1 MLIDTHCHL
10 DADEFDRDRDVL
22 VLAARAAG
30 VGATVVPAIGPG
42 NWVAVRDC
50 CRRYPG
56 CFPAYGIHPLYIQ
69 GIDDS
74 VLDALRAWI
83 GAELQG
89 SLPPVAVGEIGLDD
103 FLPGQDI
110 DRQEFL
116 FLEQLKIARDFD
128 LPVLLH
134 VRRAVDRVLKCLR
147 RVRVRG
153 GIAHAFNGSLQQ
165 AKAFVGLNFKLGLGG
180 AMTYSGSQR
189 IRRLA
194 TTLPMGSLVLETDAP
209 DIPPSWLAGKRNAPS
224 ELAGIADALSHLR
237 GLSREDTARATS
249 QNACDV
255 LKLCARAGLTCFAPE
270 A

>member
-10 DADEFDRDRDVL
+10 DADEFDRDRDAL

-30 VGATVVPAIGPG
+30 VGATVVPAIGPE

-89 SLPPVAVGEIGLDD
+89 SPPPVAVGEIGLDD

-249 QNACDV
+249 QNARDV
-255 LKLCARAGLTCFAPE
+255 LKLRARAGLTRFAPE

>member
-10 DADEFDRDRDVL
+10 DANEFDSDRDAL
-22 VLAARAAG
+22 VRATRAAG
-30 VGATVVPAIGPG
+30 IGATVVPSIGPG
-42 NWVAVRDC
+42 NWAAVREC
-50 CRRYPG
+50 CNRYAD

-74 VLDALRAWI
+74 DLDALRDWI
-83 GAELQG
+83 GAELKAPT
-89 SLPPVAVGEIGLDD
+89 PPVAVGEIGLDF

-153 GIAHAFNGSLQQ
+153 GIAHAFNGSQQQ
-165 AKAFVGLNFKLGLGG
+165 AEAFVGLNFKLGLGG
-180 AMTYSGSQR
+180 AMTYAGSQR

-194 TTLPMGSLVLETDAP
+194 ITLPMAALVLETDAP
-209 DIPPSWLAGKRNAPS
+209 DIPPSWIAGKRNTPR
-224 ELAGIADALSHLR
+224 ELVGIADTLSQLR
-237 GLSREDTARATS
+237 GLSREDAASATS
-249 QNACDV
+249 QNA
-255 LKLCARAGLTCFAPE
+255 LE
-270 A
+270 ALRLYNWREAS